1 MTEDACIIETR
12 ALQKWYG
19 GIHAVHDLHLQ
30 VRTGDVY
37 GVLGPNGSGKSTL
50 LRLLLG
56 LVRPDA
62 GTIRLFG
69 LPLATHHNRI
79 LRRVGALIDRPDFY
93 EYLSAYR
100 NLALL
105 SRLSGLRL
113 QRQQIMAS
121 LERVG
126 LAARAHTKVKTFS
139 QGMRQRLGIAQALL
153 HDPEL
158 LILDEPTN
166 GLDPQGVADVRA
178 LLLHLNQE
186 QGKTVLLSSHLLQE
200 IEWMATRVLVLR
212 QGHTIVEGTVHDLLG
227 RTNARVRLVV
237 DEPQVARRILEDIT
251 EEVQVLEANNGH
263 FLLSMAL
270 DQVPVLNC
278 HLVKAGVMVRALVP
292 MRSLE
297 AYFLSIT

>member
-1 MTEDACIIETR
+1 MSDNACIIETR

-19 GIHAVHDLHLQ
+19 SIHAVHDLHLQ
-30 VRTGDVY
+30 VRVGNVY

-62 GTIRLFG
+62 GTITLFG
-69 LPLATHHNRI
+69 LSLATHRDRI
-79 LRRVGALIDRPDFY
+79 LRRVGALIEKPDFY
-93 EYLSAYR
+93 EYLSAYH

-113 QRQQIMAS
+113 HRQQIMAS
-121 LERVG
+121 LEQAG
-126 LAARAHTKVKTFS
+126 LAARAHSKVKTFS

-227 RTNARVRLVV
+227 RANARVRLVV
-237 DEPQVARRILEDIT
+237 DEPQIARRILEDIT
-251 EEVQVLEANNGH
+251 EEVQVL
-263 FLLSMAL
+263 
-270 DQVPVLNC
+270 
-278 HLVKAGVMVRALVP
+278 
-292 MRSLE
+292 
-297 AYFLSIT
+297 

>member
-1 MTEDACIIETR
+1 MNDNACVIETR

-19 GIHAVHDLHLQ
+19 RIHAMNDLHLQ
-30 VRTGDVY
+30 VRAGTVY

-62 GTIRLFG
+62 GTITLFG
-69 LPLATHHNRI
+69 LPLAPHHDRI
-79 LRRVGALIDRPDFY
+79 LRRVGALIDKPDFY
-93 EYLSAYR
+93 EYLSAYH

-113 QRQQIMAS
+113 PRQQIMGRLAQA
-121 LERVG
+121 G
-126 LAARAHTKVKTFS
+126 LAARAHSKVKTFS

-153 HDPEL
+153 HDPDL

-178 LLLHLNQE
+178 LILRLNQE
-186 QGKTVLLSSHLLQE
+186 HGKTVLLSSHLLPE
-200 IEWMATRVLVLR
+200 IERVATHVLVLH
-212 QGHTIVEGTVHDLLG
+212 QGQTVVAGAVHDLL
-227 RTNARVRLVV
+227 TSSPARVQLLV
-237 DEPQVARRILEDIT
+237 DEPQITRRVLEEIPGK
-251 EEVQVLEANNGH
+251 VQVLEAHNGH
-263 FLLSMAL
+263 FVLAMAWE
-270 DQVPVLNC
+270 QVPLVNR
-278 HLVKAGVMVRALVP
+278 HLVGAGVTVRALMP

>member
-1 MTEDACIIETR
+1 MSADASIIEIR

-19 GIHAVHDLHLQ
+19 RLHAVNSLHLQ
-30 VRTGDVY
+30 VRAGTVY
-37 GVLGPNGSGKSTL
+37 GILGPNGSGKSTL

-62 GTIRLFG
+62 GTITLFG
-69 LPLATHHNRI
+69 LPLATHRDHI
-79 LRRVGALIDRPDFY
+79 LRRVGALIEQPDFY
-93 EYLSAYR
+93 EYLSAYH

-105 SRLSGLRL
+105 GRLSGLRL
-113 QRQQIMAS
+113 ERQEIMAS
-121 LERVG
+121 LEQAG
-126 LAARAHTKVKTFS
+126 LAARAYSKVKTFS

-178 LLLHLNQE
+178 LIVRLKQE
-186 QGKTVLLSSHLLQE
+186 HGKTVLLSSHLLQE
-200 IEWMATRVLVLR
+200 IEVVATHVVVLH
-212 QGHTIVEGTVHDLLG
+212 QGRMVVEGAVHDLLQC
-227 RTNARVRLVV
+227 AQVRVRLLV
-237 DEPQVARRILEDIT
+237 DEPQVTRRLLEDRM
-251 EEVQVLEANNGH
+251 EKVQVLEANDGH
-263 FLLSMAL
+263 FVLAMAL
-270 DQVPVLNC
+270 DQVPLLNR
-278 HLVKAGVMVRALVP
+278 HLVGAGVTVRALMP

>member
-227 RTNARVRLVV
+227 RANARVRLVV

>member
-1 MTEDACIIETR
+1 MSDNACIIETW

-19 GIHAVHDLHLQ
+19 SIHAVNDLHLQ
-30 VRTGDVY
+30 VRAGNVY
-37 GVLGPNGSGKSTL
+37 GILGPNGSGKSTL

-62 GTIRLFG
+62 GTITLFG
-69 LPLATHHNRI
+69 LPLATHRDRI
-79 LRRVGALIDRPDFY
+79 LRRVGALIEKPDFY
-93 EYLSAYR
+93 EYLSAYH

-113 QRQQIMAS
+113 HRQQIMGR
-121 LERVG
+121 LEQAG
-126 LAARAHTKVKTFS
+126 LAARAYSKVKTFS

-166 GLDPQGVADVRA
+166 GLDPQGVADMRTLIVR
-178 LLLHLNQE
+178 LNQE
-186 QGKTVLLSSHLLQE
+186 QGKTVLLSSHLLHE
-200 IEWMATRVLVLR
+200 IERVATHVLVLH
-212 QGHTIVEGTVHDLLG
+212 QGRTVVEGAVHDLLECAK
-227 RTNARVRLVV
+227 ARVQLLV
-237 DEPQVARRILEDIT
+237 DEPQVTRRILEDSM
-251 EEVQVLEANNGH
+251 EKVQVLEANNGH
-263 FLLSMAL
+263 FVLAMAL
-270 DQVPVLNC
+270 DQVPLLNRY
-278 HLVKAGVMVRALVP
+278 LVGAGVTVRALIP

>member
-1 MTEDACIIETR
+1 MSDNACIIETR

-19 GIHAVHDLHLQ
+19 SIHAVHDLHLQ
-30 VRTGDVY
+30 VRVGNVY
-37 GVLGPNGSGKSTL
+37 GILGPNGSGKSTL

-62 GTIRLFG
+62 GAITLFG
-69 LPLATHHNRI
+69 LALATHRDRI
-79 LRRVGALIDRPDFY
+79 LRRVGALIEKPDFY
-93 EYLSAYR
+93 EYLSAYH

-113 QRQQIMAS
+113 HRQQIMGS
-121 LERVG
+121 LEQAG
-126 LAARAHTKVKTFS
+126 LAARAHSKVKTFS

-166 GLDPQGVADVRA
+166 GLDPQGVADMRA
-178 LLLHLNQE
+178 LIVRLNQE
-186 QGKTVLLSSHLLQE
+186 QGKTVLLSSHLLHE
-200 IEWMATRVLVLR
+200 IERVATHVLVLH
-212 QGHTIVEGTVHDLLG
+212 QGHTVVAGAVHDLLEYAK
-227 RTNARVRLVV
+227 ARVQLLV
-237 DEPQVARRILEDIT
+237 DEPQVTRRILEESMET
-251 EEVQVLEANNGH
+251 VQVLEANNGH
-263 FLLSMAL
+263 FVLSMTL
-270 DQVPVLNC
+270 DQVPLLNR
-278 HLVKAGVMVRALVP
+278 HLVGAGVTVRALMP

>member
-1 MTEDACIIETR
+1 MSADACIIETR

-19 GIHAVHDLHLQ
+19 RIHAVNDLHLQ
-30 VRTGDVY
+30 VRAGTVY

-62 GTIRLFG
+62 GTLTLFG
-69 LPLATHHNRI
+69 LPLVTHRDRI
-79 LRRVGALIDRPDFY
+79 LRRVGALIEKPDFY
-93 EYLSAYR
+93 EYLSAYH

-105 SRLSGLRL
+105 GRLSGLRL
-113 QRQQIMAS
+113 DRQQIMAS
-121 LERVG
+121 LDQAG
-126 LAARAHTKVKTFS
+126 LAARAHSKVKTFS

-178 LLLHLNQE
+178 LIGRLNQE
-186 QGKTVLLSSHLLQE
+186 QGKTVLLSSHLLHE
-200 IEWMATRVLVLR
+200 IEVVATHVLVLH
-212 QGHTIVEGTVHDLLG
+212 QGQTVVEGAVHDLLQC
-227 RTNARVRLVV
+227 AQVRVRLLV
-237 DEPQVARRILEDIT
+237 DEPQTTRRLLEET
-251 EEVQVLEANNGH
+251 METVHVLEANNGH
-263 FLLSMAL
+263 FVLSMVL
-270 DQVPVLNC
+270 DQVPLLNR
-278 HLVKAGVMVRALVP
+278 HLVGAGVTVRALVP

>member
-1 MTEDACIIETR
+1 MSENACIIETW

-19 GIHAVHDLHLQ
+19 SIHAVNDLHLQ
-30 VRTGDVY
+30 VRAGNVY
-37 GVLGPNGSGKSTL
+37 GILGPNGSGKSTL

-62 GTIRLFG
+62 GAITLFG
-69 LPLATHHNRI
+69 LPLATHRDRI
-79 LRRVGALIDRPDFY
+79 LRRVGALIEKPDFY
-93 EYLSAYR
+93 DYLSAYR

-113 QRQQIMAS
+113 HRQQIMDS
-121 LERVG
+121 LEQAG
-126 LAARAHTKVKTFS
+126 LAARAHSKVKTFS

-166 GLDPQGVADVRA
+166 GLDPQGVAGVRA
-178 LLLHLNQE
+178 LIVRLNQE
-186 QGKTVLLSSHLLQE
+186 QGKTVLLSSHLLHE
-200 IEWMATRVLVLR
+200 IERVATHVLVLH
-212 QGHTIVEGTVHDLLG
+212 QGRTVVEGTVHDLLECSK
-227 RTNARVRLVV
+227 ARVQLLV
-237 DEPQVARRILEDIT
+237 DEPQVTRRILEDIP
-251 EEVQVLEANNGH
+251 EKVQVLEANNGH
-263 FLLSMAL
+263 FVLSMAL
-270 DQVPVLNC
+270 DRVPLLNR
-278 HLVKAGVMVRALVP
+278 HLVGAGVTVRALMP

>member
-1 MTEDACIIETR
+1 MTANACIIETR

-19 GIHAVHDLHLQ
+19 GIHAVNDLHLQ
-30 VRTGDVY
+30 VRAGEVY

-62 GTIRLFG
+62 GTITLFG
-69 LPLATHHNRI
+69 LPLAIHHTRI
-79 LRRVGALIDRPDFY
+79 LRRVGALIDKPDFY
-93 EYLSAYR
+93 EYLSAYH

-113 QRQQIMAS
+113 ERQQIMTS
-121 LERVG
+121 LEQAG
-126 LAARAHTKVKTFS
+126 LAARAHSKVKTFS
-139 QGMRQRLGIAQALL
+139 QGMRQRLGLAQALL

-178 LLLHLNQE
+178 LLLRLNQE

-200 IEWMATRVLVLR
+200 MEWMATRVLVLR
-212 QGHTIVEGTVHDLLG
+212 QGHTVVEGAVRDLLG
-227 RTNARVRLVV
+227 RSSAQVRLVV
-237 DEPQVARRILEDIT
+237 DEPQIARRILEDAT
-251 EEVQVLEANNGH
+251 EEIQVLEENHGH
-263 FLLSMAL
+263 FLLAMAW
-270 DQVPVLNC
+270 DQVPVLNG
-278 HLVKAGVMVRALVP
+278 HLVEAGVMVRAIIPL
-292 MRSLE
+292 RSLE

>member
-1 MTEDACIIETR
+1 MTEDACIIETW

-19 GIHAVHDLHLQ
+19 GIRAVHDLHLQ
-30 VRTGDVY
+30 VKAGDVY

-79 LRRVGALIDRPDFY
+79 LCRVGALIDKPDFY

-100 NLALL
+100 NLVLL

-113 QRQQIMAS
+113 ERQQIMAS
-121 LERVG
+121 LEQVG
-126 LAARAHTKVKTFS
+126 LAARAHSKVKTFS

-178 LLLHLNQE
+178 LLLRLNQE

-212 QGHTIVEGTVHDLLG
+212 QGHTVVEGAVYDLLG
-227 RTNARVRLVV
+227 RANARVRLVV
-237 DEPQVARRILEDIT
+237 DEPQIARRILEDIT

-278 HLVKAGVMVRALVP
+278 HLVEAGVMVRALTP

>member
-1 MTEDACIIETR
+1 MSADACIIETR

-19 GIHAVHDLHLQ
+19 GIRAVHDLHLQ
-30 VRTGDVY
+30 VRAGTVY

-62 GTIRLFG
+62 GTITLFG
-69 LPLATHHNRI
+69 LPLATHRDRI
-79 LRRVGALIDRPDFY
+79 LRRIGALIEKPDFY
-93 EYLSAYR
+93 EYLSAYH

-105 SRLSGLRL
+105 GRLSGLRL
-113 QRQQIMAS
+113 ERQQIMAS
-121 LERVG
+121 LEQAG
-126 LAARAHTKVKTFS
+126 LAARAHSRVKTFS

-178 LLLHLNQE
+178 LIGRLNRE
-186 QGKTVLLSSHLLQE
+186 QGKTVLLSSHLLHE
-200 IEWMATRVLVLR
+200 IEVVATHVLVLH
-212 QGHTIVEGTVHDLLG
+212 QGQTVVAGAVHDLLECSQ
-227 RTNARVRLVV
+227 TRVQLLV
-237 DEPQVARRILEDIT
+237 DEPQVTHRILEET
-251 EEVQVLEANNGH
+251 MEKVHVLEAHNGH
-263 FLLSMAL
+263 FVLAMAL
-270 DQVPVLNC
+270 EQVPLLNR
-278 HLVKAGVMVRALVP
+278 HLVRAGVTVRALVP

>member
-1 MTEDACIIETR
+1 MSDNACIIETW

-19 GIHAVHDLHLQ
+19 SIHAVNNLHLQ
-30 VRTGDVY
+30 VGAGNVY
-37 GVLGPNGSGKSTL
+37 GILGPNGSGKSTL

-62 GTIRLFG
+62 GAITLFG
-69 LPLATHHNRI
+69 LPLATHRDRI
-79 LRRVGALIDRPDFY
+79 LHRVGALIEKPDFY

-113 QRQQIMAS
+113 QRQQIMDS
-121 LERVG
+121 LEQVG
-126 LAARAHTKVKTFS
+126 LAARAHSKVKTFS

-178 LLLHLNQE
+178 LIVRLNQE
-186 QGKTVLLSSHLLQE
+186 QGKTVLLSSHLLHE
-200 IEWMATRVLVLR
+200 IERVATHVLVLH
-212 QGHTIVEGTVHDLLG
+212 QGRTVVEGAVHDLLESSE
-227 RTNARVRLVV
+227 ARVQLLV
-237 DEPQVARRILEDIT
+237 DEPQVTRRILEDIM
-251 EEVQVLEANNGH
+251 EKVQVLEANNGH
-263 FLLSMAL
+263 FVLSMTL
-270 DQVPVLNC
+270 DQVPLLNR
-278 HLVKAGVMVRALVP
+278 HLVGAGVTVRALMP

>member
-1 MTEDACIIETR
+1 MSDNACIIETW

-19 GIHAVHDLHLQ
+19 SIHAVNDLHLQ
-30 VRTGDVY
+30 VRAGNVY
-37 GVLGPNGSGKSTL
+37 GILGPNGSGKSTL

-62 GTIRLFG
+62 GTITLFG
-69 LPLATHHNRI
+69 LPLATHRDRI
-79 LRRVGALIDRPDFY
+79 LRRVGALIEKPDFY
-93 EYLSAYR
+93 EYLSAYH

-113 QRQQIMAS
+113 HRQQIMGS
-121 LERVG
+121 LEQAG
-126 LAARAHTKVKTFS
+126 LAARAYSKVKTFS

-178 LLLHLNQE
+178 LIVHLNQE
-186 QGKTVLLSSHLLQE
+186 QGKTVLLSSHLLHE
-200 IEWMATRVLVLR
+200 IERVATHVLVLH
-212 QGHTIVEGTVHDLLG
+212 QGHTVVAGAVHDLLECAK
-227 RTNARVRLVV
+227 ARVQLLV
-237 DEPQVARRILEDIT
+237 DEPQVTRRILEDSM
-251 EEVQVLEANNGH
+251 EKVQVLEANNGH
-263 FLLSMAL
+263 FVLSMAL
-270 DQVPVLNC
+270 DQVPLLNR
-278 HLVKAGVMVRALVP
+278 HLVGAGVTVRALMP
-292 MRSLE
+292 IRSLE

>member
-1 MTEDACIIETR
+1 MSDNACIIETW

-19 GIHAVHDLHLQ
+19 SIHAVNDLHLQ
-30 VRTGDVY
+30 VRAGNVY
-37 GVLGPNGSGKSTL
+37 GILGPNGSGKSTL

-62 GTIRLFG
+62 GTITLFG
-69 LPLATHHNRI
+69 LPLATHRDRI
-79 LRRVGALIDRPDFY
+79 LRRVGTLIEKPDFY
-93 EYLSAYR
+93 EYLSAYH

-113 QRQQIMAS
+113 HRQQIMGS
-121 LERVG
+121 LEQAG
-126 LAARAHTKVKTFS
+126 LAARAHSKVKTFS

-178 LLLHLNQE
+178 LIMRLNQE
-186 QGKTVLLSSHLLQE
+186 QGKTVLLSSHLLHE
-200 IEWMATRVLVLR
+200 IERVAMHVLVLH
-212 QGHTIVEGTVHDLLG
+212 QGRTVVAGAVHDLLECS
-227 RTNARVRLVV
+227 NARVQLLV
-237 DEPQVARRILEDIT
+237 DEPQVTRRILEDSI
-251 EEVQVLEANNGH
+251 EKVQVLEANNGH
-263 FLLSMAL
+263 FVLSMAW
-270 DQVPVLNC
+270 DQVPLLNR
-278 HLVKAGVMVRALVP
+278 HLVGAGVTVRALMP

>member
-1 MTEDACIIETR
+1 MSDNACIIETC

-19 GIHAVHDLHLQ
+19 SIHAVNDLHLQ
-30 VRTGDVY
+30 VRAGNVY
-37 GVLGPNGSGKSTL
+37 GILGPNGSGKSTL

-62 GTIRLFG
+62 GAITLFG
-69 LPLATHHNRI
+69 LPLATHRDRI
-79 LRRVGALIDRPDFY
+79 LRRVGALIDKPDFY
-93 EYLSAYR
+93 DYLSAYR

-113 QRQQIMAS
+113 HRQLIMGS
-121 LERVG
+121 LEQVG
-126 LAARAHTKVKTFS
+126 LAARAHSKVKTFS

-178 LLLHLNQE
+178 LIVHLNQE
-186 QGKTVLLSSHLLQE
+186 QGKTVLLSSHLLHE
-200 IEWMATRVLVLR
+200 IERVATHVLVLH
-212 QGHTIVEGTVHDLLG
+212 QGHTVVAGAVHDLLECAE
-227 RTNARVRLVV
+227 ARVQLLV
-237 DEPQVARRILEDIT
+237 DEPQVTRRILEDSM
-251 EEVQVLEANNGH
+251 EKVQVLEANNGY
-263 FLLSMAL
+263 FVLSMAL
-270 DQVPVLNC
+270 DQVPLLNR
-278 HLVKAGVMVRALVP
+278 HLVGAGVTVRALMP

>member
-1 MTEDACIIETR
+1 MSENTCIIETC

-19 GIHAVHDLHLQ
+19 SIHAVNDLHLQ
-30 VRTGDVY
+30 VRAGNVY
-37 GVLGPNGSGKSTL
+37 GILGPNGSGKSTL

-62 GTIRLFG
+62 GTITLFG
-69 LPLATHHNRI
+69 LPLATHRDRI
-79 LRRVGALIDRPDFY
+79 LRRVGALIDKPDFY
-93 EYLSAYR
+93 EYLSAYH

-113 QRQQIMAS
+113 HRQQIMDS
-121 LERVG
+121 LEQAG
-126 LAARAHTKVKTFS
+126 LAARAYSKVKTFS

-178 LLLHLNQE
+178 LIVRLNQE
-186 QGKTVLLSSHLLQE
+186 QGKTVLLSSHLLHE
-200 IEWMATRVLVLR
+200 IERVATHVLVLH
-212 QGHTIVEGTVHDLLG
+212 QGHTVVEGAVHALLECSK
-227 RTNARVRLVV
+227 ARVQLLV
-237 DEPQVARRILEDIT
+237 DEPQITLRILEDSM
-251 EEVQVLEANNGH
+251 EKVQVLEANNGH
-263 FLLSMAL
+263 FVLSMTW
-270 DQVPVLNC
+270 DQVPLLNR
-278 HLVKAGVMVRALVP
+278 HLVGAGVTVRALMP